1 VTRPTMMRDALDEAP
16 EEDLRRTRQAIDEL
30 DRGIIDLLSSRAALS
45 RQAAA
50 AKAGLGHAIRD
61 ASREAAFLKERR
73 RWADEVG
80 LDADAVEAI
89 FLAILRFSRSVQT
102 RDRRRPSAAAP
113 ARAARGRAIRTS
125 AVRARA
131 GRRQKRLVVR

>member
-1 VTRPTMMRDALDEAP
+1 MMRETLDDAP
-16 EEDLRRTRQAIDEL
+16 EEELRRTRRRIDEL

-50 AKAGLGHAIRD
+50 AKADLGYAIRD

-89 FLAILRFSRSVQT
+89 FLAILRFSRRVQT
-102 RDRRRPSAAAP
+102 RDRRRPSAAAESE
-113 ARAARGRAIRTS
+113 RAARGR